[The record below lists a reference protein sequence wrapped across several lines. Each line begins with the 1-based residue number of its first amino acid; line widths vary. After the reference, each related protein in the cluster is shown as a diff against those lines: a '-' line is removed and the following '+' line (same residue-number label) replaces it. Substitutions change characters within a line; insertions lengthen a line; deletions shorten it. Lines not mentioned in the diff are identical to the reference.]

1 MAGTKAGGDK
11 VKNKMLL
18 KNPNYYREIGRKGGS
33 VSHPETRFFYKNPD
47 IAHIA
52 VKKGGSISK
61 RGQKNDS

>member
-1 MAGTKAGGDK
+1 
-11 VKNKMLL
+11 MLL

-52 VKKGGSISK
+52 GKKGGSISK
-61 RGQKNDS
+61 RGPKNDA